1 MHSVPRILGRLIGSG
16 IIAAVLC
23 LSAPAQA
30 ARADLLAILDA
41 AGAGTG
47 LQYVNCSAASDAP
60 ESVLESAVQ
69 YLPDARDLL
78 AWRVLQ
84 TARGPCVRLDWPQQ
98 IDLSPEQAQG
108 LQRLGLPPA
117 ALAGDLGSS
126 AYPSADVRAIRERER
141 DPLWQTPPLIRLA
154 ADRPSLPWCPVTLP
168 SRELLPMSLP
178 DPVAPLALRV
188 RPYRCKPGS
197 RPTAGSGVLLSPDL
211 AMTAAHVVLT
221 HEGVVCDRYRL
232 VPGGRRYSEPPAAP
246 FGTAMVSRAFLSERG
261 GWHRDAEAP
270 PDVNERFDERTAHD
284 FAFLVLDQSADLP
297 SDLAWPRLRFGA
309 SPAAPGLRVLRAGYG
324 VIGPAGRIAP
334 GAAVNLFGQ
343 SACPRGAEPF
353 QRFALW
359 MSAGASGG
367 PIWRWPAA
375 GQPLELLSLAVRMET
390 YRDEQHETLGPSFDQ
405 TDYRRLLDLLAQTG
419 RERAAQRAAAERKM
433 QLPKASPTR
442 DEEPAER
449 RETARSK
456 IYKRQGW
463 RLKDCLRCGD

>member
-1 MHSVPRILGRLIGSG
+1 M
-16 IIAAVLC
+16 C
-23 LSAPAQA
+23 LPAPA
-30 ARADLLAILDA
+30 LAVRVDIGAQLEA
-41 AGAGTG
+41 AGAGAGAGT
-47 LQYVNCSAASDAP
+47 QYVHCAAPTAADAP
-60 ESVLESAVQ
+60 DSVLESAVQ
-69 YLPDARDLL
+69 YLPEMRDML

-98 IDLSPEQAQG
+98 FDLSPQQAQG
-108 LQRLGLPPA
+108 LAQLSLPPA
-117 ALAGDLGSS
+117 QLRDELA
-126 AYPSADVRAIRERER
+126 ANAHPSADVRAIAERQREPFWHTR
-141 DPLWQTPPLIRLA
+141 PLIRLA

-178 DPVAPLALRV
+178 DPLAPLALRV

-211 AMTAAHVVLT
+211 ALTAAHVVLT

-232 VPGGRRYSEPPAAP
+232 VPGGRRYSDPPAAP
-246 FGTAMVSRAFLSERG
+246 FGSAMVSRAFLSERG
-261 GWHRDAEAP
+261 GWHRDAAAAP
-270 PDVNERFDERTAHD
+270 DLNERFDERTGHD
-284 FAFLVLDQSADLP
+284 FSFLVLDQSAELP
-297 SDLAWPRLRFGA
+297 PDLAWPRLRFGA
-309 SPAAPGLRVLRAGYG
+309 PLVEPGLRVLRAGYG

-343 SACPRGAEPF
+343 SACTHGDEPF

-390 YRDEQHETLGPSFDQ
+390 FRDDQHETLGPRFDRS
-405 TDYRRLLDLLAQTG
+405 DYRRLLDLLAQTA
-419 RERAAQRAAAERKM
+419 RERATRRAAAEL
-433 QLPKASPTR
+433 QTLPVSPIR
-442 DEEPAER
+442 DEAPAER

-463 RLKDCLRCGD
+463 RVKDCLRCGD

>member
-16 IIAAVLC
+16 VAAVLC

-30 ARADLLAILDA
+30 ARADLLAMLDA
-41 AGAGTG
+41 AGAGAHSP
-47 LQYVNCSAASDAP
+47 YVNCSASADAP
-60 ESVLESAVQ
+60 EVVLESAVQ
-69 YLPDARDLL
+69 YLPQVQDML

-84 TARGPCVRLDWPQQ
+84 TSRGPCLRLDWPQQ
-98 IDLSPEQAQG
+98 VDLSPQQAQG

-117 ALAGDLGSS
+117 ELAEDLRAS
-126 AYPSADVRAIRERER
+126 AYPSADVRAVRERER
-141 DPLWQTPPLIRLA
+141 DPFWQTRPPIRLA

-168 SRELLPMSLP
+168 SRELLPLSLP

-188 RPYRCKPGS
+188 RPHRCNPGS

-221 HEGVVCDRYRL
+221 SEGVVCDRYRL
-232 VPGGRRYSEPPAAP
+232 VPGGRRYSDPPAAP

-261 GWHRDAEAP
+261 GWHRDADAP
-270 PDVNERFDERTAHD
+270 PDLNQRFAERTAHD
-284 FAFLVLDQSADLP
+284 FAFLVLDQPADLP

-309 SPAAPGLRVLRAGYG
+309 PRVAPGLRVLRAGYG

-367 PIWRWPAA
+367 PIWRWPATGA
-375 GQPLELLSLAVRMET
+375 PLELLSLAVRMET
-390 YRDEQHETLGPSFDQ
+390 FKNEQHETLGPRFDQ
-405 TDYRRLLDLLAQTG
+405 TDYRRLLDLLAQTA
-419 RERAAQRAAAERKM
+419 RERAAQRAAARLET
-433 QLPKASPTR
+433 PTASPTR
-442 DEEPAER
+442 DEAPAER

-463 RLKDCLRCGD
+463 RVKDCLRCSD